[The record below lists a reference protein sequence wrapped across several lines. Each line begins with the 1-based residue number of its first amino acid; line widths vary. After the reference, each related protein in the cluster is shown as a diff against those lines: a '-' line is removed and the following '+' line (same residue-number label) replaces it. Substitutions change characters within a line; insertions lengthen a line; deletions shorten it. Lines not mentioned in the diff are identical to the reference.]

1 MLELIVGMAM
11 LFLLIVIAGTI
22 LASVKMLWPGII
34 RPVVEL
40 MAMPFV
46 FLWFAVV
53 GIPKSVK
60 KEQK

>member
-1 MLELIVGMAM
+1 MLELIVGVAM

-22 LASVKMLWPGII
+22 LASAKMFWPGII

-46 FLWFAVV
+46 FLWFAVFGV
-53 GIPKSVK
+53 PKSLN
-60 KEQK
+60 KETK